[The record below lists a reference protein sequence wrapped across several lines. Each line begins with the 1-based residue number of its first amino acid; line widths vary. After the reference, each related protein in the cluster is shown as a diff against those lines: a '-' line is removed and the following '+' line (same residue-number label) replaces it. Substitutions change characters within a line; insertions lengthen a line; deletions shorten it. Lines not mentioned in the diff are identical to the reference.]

1 MAVQISG
8 NDITV
13 PRDGTF
19 TRNVTIGGTLTYEDV
34 TNIDSVGLVT
44 ARTGIEIGAR
54 PGVAASISV
63 DGNMIV
69 SGISTFGGDVQV
81 PDKIIHS
88 GDTDTAIRFSGAD
101 TITAETGGS
110 ERLRITS
117 DGKIGFSETSP
128 SNALHISGTTGTD
141 AGGLLRLD
149 ATTGDNFILFD
160 NTHDSTE
167 WALGYD
173 STSRSNFDVWYNDGS
188 SGYVLNLRLDSSGGL
203 GVGESLF
210 HLGDTNTKVK
220 FPTSDVIS
228 AETAGAERL
237 RIDSS
242 GRVLISSTNAN
253 TSGYG
258 YNEWDPK
265 TQILETQG
273 LAIQRCYDGTWGGGL
288 ILASSRGSYSSPSA
302 VQNGDRAGGI
312 YFCSHD
318 GTDFKNYSA
327 AIEGIV
333 DDSVASN
340 DTPGK
345 LSFQVAADGSNQL
358 TERMSISKE
367 GYVNNPARPAFDVTV
382 SNGPVSNGNTIVFN
396 EADLNNG
403 GHYSTS
409 NGKFTAPITGT
420 YLFYFGGLKD
430 NTAAVA
436 RIKLLKNDGSYI
448 HNRELRLDN
457 RPSASYGE
465 NAATTIICSLNSG
478 NTVEV
483 RVTDGTIYG
492 GSDGYT
498 FFGGYLLS

>member
-1 MAVQISG
+1 
-8 NDITV
+8 
-13 PRDGTF
+13 F

-34 TNIDSVGLVT
+34 TNVDSVGIIT
-44 ARTGIEIGAR
+44 AR
-54 PGVAASISV
+54 
-63 DGNMIV
+63 
-69 SGISTFGGDVQV
+69 STIDAQGDVSIA
-81 PDKIIHS
+81 DKIIHT
-88 GDTDTAIRFSGAD
+88 GDTNTAIRFPAAD

-173 STSRSNFDVWYNDGS
+173 STSRSNFDHWYNDGS
-188 SGYVLNLRLDSSGGL
+188 SGYLLKLRVDSSGGL

-210 HLGDTNTKVK
+210 HLYDTNTKIK

-242 GRVLISSTNAN
+242 GRVLISNSTNA
-253 TSGYG
+253 TTLGYG

-265 TQILETQG
+265 TQVLETQG
-273 LAIQRCYDGTWGGGL
+273 LAIQRSNDGTWGGGL

-302 VQNGDRAGGI
+302 VQSGDRSGGI

-318 GTDFKNYSA
+318 GEDFRNYSA
-327 AIEGIV
+327 AIEGII

-358 TERMSISKE
+358 TERMTISKE

-382 SNGPVSNGNTIVFN
+382 SNGSVSSGNTIVFN

-403 GHYSTS
+403 THYSTS

-420 YLFYFGGLKD
+420 YLFYFGALKD
-430 NTAAVA
+430 ATTAVA

-457 RPSASYGE
+457 RPTISYGE
-465 NAATTIICSLNSG
+465 NAATVIICSLSSG

-483 RVTDGTIYG
+483 RVTEGTIYG
-492 GSDGYT
+492 SSDGYT
-498 FFGGYLLS
+498 YFGGYLLS